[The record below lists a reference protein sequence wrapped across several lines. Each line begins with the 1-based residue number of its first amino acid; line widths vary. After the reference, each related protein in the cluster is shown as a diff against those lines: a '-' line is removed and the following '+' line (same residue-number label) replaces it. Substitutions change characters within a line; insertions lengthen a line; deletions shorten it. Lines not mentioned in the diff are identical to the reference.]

1 MGYSS
6 EKGRGIGLAKQK
18 KRVDALLKQYGSQ
31 KKELDGEIRL
41 QIDNMLTPEQ
51 KTELAK
57 MKAEQA
63 AKINAAKKKAA
74 KGK

>member
-1 MGYSS
+1 
-6 EKGRGIGLAKQK
+6 
-18 KRVDALLKQYGSQ
+18 
-31 KKELDGEIRL
+31 
-41 QIDNMLTPEQ
+41 MLTPEQ

-74 KGK
+74 TGK